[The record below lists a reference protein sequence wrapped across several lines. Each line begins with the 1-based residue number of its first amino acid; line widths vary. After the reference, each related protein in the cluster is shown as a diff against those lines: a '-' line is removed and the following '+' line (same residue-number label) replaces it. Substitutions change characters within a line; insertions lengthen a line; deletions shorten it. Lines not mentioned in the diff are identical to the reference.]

1 MKLTQVKGEIIMQ
14 KILIPYDGSKGSYK
28 ALQMGLD
35 MKRRLGSDLTILH
48 VLEKTEPVTPIR
60 TEKTSSLPAAGYG
73 IEGLNMYTPT
83 AQERVPEENHVPY
96 SYESETEELL
106 NEVEAMLA
114 NAGVEAPIEVI
125 EGDPAKTIC
134 QYEETSDIDLI
145 IIGSSGHGGLK
156 KLILGSVSDKVTN
169 SAKCPVLVAK

>member
-1 MKLTQVKGEIIMQ
+1 MQ
-14 KILIPYDGSKGSYK
+14 QILIPYDGSKGSYK
-28 ALQMGLD
+28 ALQLGIGL
-35 MKRRLGSDLTILH
+35 KRKLGSKLSILH
-48 VLEKTEPVTPIR
+48 VIEKMEPVTPIR
-60 TEKTSSLPAAGYG
+60 TEKAASLPTAGYS

-83 AQERVPEENHVPY
+83 AQERVPEERHVPY
-96 SYESETEELL
+96 SYSSETEQLL
-106 NEVEAMLA
+106 NEVEAILA
-114 NAGVEAPIEVI
+114 EERVEAPIEII

-134 QYEETSDIDLI
+134 SVQETTDTDLI